1 MILGGLEFLLL
12 GALIGGAVIVY
23 WDELVNFAKKVFE
36 KLPPVIKN
44 AILGVASYIARVTT
58 EFGTKL
64 QDKVSYFS
72 KDRLTNEWT
81 ETIATKTVSES
92 EVPKEI
98 LAKLRHHQQVETTDE
113 LKNILQLQD

>member
-1 MILGGLEFLLL
+1 MIFGGLEFLLF
-12 GALIGGAVIVY
+12 GALIGGAVLVY
-23 WDELVNFAKKVFE
+23 WDELVTFARKVFE
-36 KLPPVIKN
+36 KLPPLVKD
-44 AILGVASYIARVTT
+44 AILGVASYIARVAT
-58 EFGTKL
+58 EFGSKL

-72 KDRLTNEWT
+72 KDKHTNEWT

-113 LKNILQLQD
+113 LKNVLHLQN